1 MDTFINILMIIVTGL
16 ATYGSYRQSRLAR
29 GQGSKG
35 AANLWIAAAVFCGL
49 IAVMQFVGLFL
60 G

>member
-1 MDTFINILMIIVTGL
+1 MDTLLNILMIVLTTL
-16 ATYGSYRQSRLAR
+16 ATYGCYRQSKLAR

-35 AANLWIAAAVFCGL
+35 AANLWIVAAVFCGL
-49 IAVMQFVGLFL
+49 IAISQVVGLFV